1 MPDGSKGNVKLVT
14 DDTSVSSIVKN
25 KNDSA
30 KDLIH
35 DFFSSQNGRFCG
47 KCCLTQTLLNLHKK

>member
-1 MPDGSKGNVKLVT
+1 MPDGLKGNVKLFAG
-14 DDTSVSSIVKN
+14 DTSVSSIVKN

-35 DFFSSQNGRFCG
+35 DLF
-47 KCCLTQTLLNLHKK
+47 